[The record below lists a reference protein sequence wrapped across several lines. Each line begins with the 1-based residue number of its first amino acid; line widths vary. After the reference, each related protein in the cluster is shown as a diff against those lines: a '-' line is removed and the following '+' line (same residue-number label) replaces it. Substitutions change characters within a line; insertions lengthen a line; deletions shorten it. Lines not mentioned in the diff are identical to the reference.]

1 MKILIAAA
9 SFSSHISGVQRHAFN
24 MVRCLLRQPEIST
37 VHLVVAP
44 WQRELVEAAGL
55 NAAPRLATHIAEME
69 PSSLSRNLWYYRQLP
84 ALAASLQ
91 TDVVHLS
98 FPMPVNAGSFSCPT
112 VVTLHDLYP
121 YEIPLN
127 FGLSK
132 FIFNRVI
139 LQQCLRNVDVI
150 ACVSEVTRVRL
161 GQYAPTSTWQK
172 AVRIYNCVEA
182 EPFCAIESPI
192 PGWHNE
198 PFLLCVAQHRRNKN
212 IPLLIRT
219 FDRLLLS
226 GQVDPRMKLVI
237 VGIAGPETSS
247 IRRLVSSCALKRSVH
262 FLEGLSEAQ
271 LQWCYARCEALAA
284 PSITEGFGLPVAEA
298 LLAGCRVVCSDI
310 PAHREVGD
318 GHCRFVA
325 LQRNAEDALLEAIA
339 CTLQD
344 PVKAPISLPQF
355 SASRL
360 AKQYI
365 SLYRRLG
372 APAAFLQNSRFPTSL
387 PAAASEGQS
396 R

>member
-1 MKILIAAA
+1 VKILIAAA

-44 WQRELVEAAGL
+44 WQRELVQAAGL

-182 EPFCAIESPI
+182 EPLCAIESPI

-247 IRRLVSSCALKRSVH
+247 IRRLVSSCGLNRSVH

-271 LQWCYARCEALAA
+271 LQWCYAQCEALAA

-339 CTLQD
+339 SILQD